1 MRTELL
7 LLLFLGLSAGSSLAQ
22 PLPQDA
28 ASLAS
33 GKTLYQFH
41 CAFCHGKGDDGMA
54 ANLVSANLVHAPTDT
69 ALLDVIRAGIPSG
82 GMPPAL
88 GMNPTEMRQ
97 LAGYVRS
104 LGRSAPTTVPGDAV
118 AGKALYEGKGR
129 CSNCHMIAGDG
140 GYSGPD
146 LSLIGAT
153 RSPSNLR
160 ASIVEPNAAL
170 AAGWTMVRAT
180 LKSGPAVS
188 GIRLNEDN
196 FYLHL
201 RESNGQIR
209 SIAKADTSKISRDLT
224 RSSMPSYKTMFTPQ
238 ELDNLV
244 AYLFTLKGKN

>member
-1 MRTELL
+1 MR
-7 LLLFLGLSAGSSLAQ
+7 LLFSSLLVLALV
-22 PLPQDA
+22 PLHGQ
-28 ASLAS
+28 SLLPSDSDNLSS

-54 ANLVSANLVHAPTDT
+54 ANLVSANLVHAPTDK
-69 ALLDVIRAGIPSG
+69 ALIGVIQAGIPSG

-88 GMNPTEMRQ
+88 GMSDAEILQ
-97 LAGYVRS
+97 LAAYVRS
-104 LGRSAPTTVPGDAV
+104 LGRSAPISVPGDAV
-118 AGKALYEGKGR
+118 AGKALYAGKGR
-129 CSNCHMIAGDG
+129 CANCHMVAGEG
-140 GYSGPD
+140 GRSGPD

-160 ASIVEPNAAL
+160 ASIANPNAAL
-170 AAGWTMVRAT
+170 SAGWTMVRAT
-180 LKSGPAVS
+180 LKSGGNVS

-209 SIAKADTSKISRDLT
+209 SLAKAETSKITRDLAK
-224 RSSMPSYKTMFTPQ
+224 SSMPSYQSVFTTT

>member
-1 MRTELL
+1 MRLL
-7 LLLFLGLSAGSSLAQ
+7 LLSYFLSAFLPLVGQS
-22 PLPQDA
+22 PLPTDS

-54 ANLVSANLVHAPTDT
+54 ANLVSANLVHAPTDA
-69 ALLDVIRAGIPSG
+69 ALIGVIRAGIPSG

-88 GMNPTEMRQ
+88 GMNDSEILQ

-104 LGRSAPTTVPGDAV
+104 LGRSAPTTVAGDAS

-129 CSNCHMIAGDG
+129 CANCHMVQGEG
-140 GYSGPD
+140 GRSGPD
-146 LSLIGAT
+146 LSIIGAT

-160 ASIVEPNAAL
+160 ASIVNPNAAL
-170 AAGWTMVRAT
+170 SAGWTMVRAT
-180 LKSGPAVS
+180 LKSGGTVS

-209 SIAKADTSKISRDLT
+209 SLGKAETSKITRDLAK
-224 RSSMPSYKTMFTPQ
+224 SSMPSYQSVFTAA